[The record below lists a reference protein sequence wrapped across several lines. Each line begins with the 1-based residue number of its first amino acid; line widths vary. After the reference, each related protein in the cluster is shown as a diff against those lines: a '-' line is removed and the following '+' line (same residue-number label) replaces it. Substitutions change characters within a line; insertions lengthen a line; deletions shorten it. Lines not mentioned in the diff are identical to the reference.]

1 MSNRYKVYAVHMA
14 GDITGTGHIRTLCQ
28 GYMATGPSA
37 VKATGTSDEVTCRRC
52 LRRAQVTDLAQDR
65 YGALGAK

>member
-1 MSNRYKVYAVHMA
+1 VSNRYKVYAVHMA
-14 GDITGTGHIRTLCQ
+14 GEVTGSGHIRTLCQ

-37 VKATGTSDEVTCRRC
+37 VKATGTLDEVTCKGC

-65 YGALGAK
+65 PAR